1 MSERFIDPAVLMS
14 IQSLELRARGVVEG
28 MLTGLHR
35 SPYHGHSVEFSEYR
49 QYVRGDDLRH
59 LDWRLFARS
68 DRYYVKRFED
78 ETNLRCH
85 LLLDTSRSM
94 NFGTLGYTKGNY
106 ACTLAAT
113 LGYFLTLQRDAVGLL
128 RFDAQIE
135 ASLPPRYR
143 PGHLRRLLL
152 LLEEPSL
159 GVSTDLTK
167 PLKQAAER
175 MSRRGM
181 LVLISD
187 LLAPA
192 DRLETQLGYLR
203 SRGHDVIVFQILD
216 PSELAFPFTEASLFE
231 DLESGQQIFIDPD
244 SARKEYATKLDAHL
258 QSIQSSCSQL
268 GIDYRRVST
277 DEPLEQVLGDF
288 VRFRS
293 LTTNRPTRQRGGM

>member
-1 MSERFIDPAVLMS
+1 MSERLIDPAVLMS

-49 QYVRGDDLRH
+49 HYVRGDDLRH
-59 LDWRLFARS
+59 LDWRLYARS
-68 DRYYVKRFED
+68 DRYYVKQFED
-78 ETNLRCH
+78 ETNLRCQ
-85 LLLDTSRSM
+85 LLVDTSRSM
-94 NFGTLGYTKGNY
+94 NFGSLAYSKSDY
-106 ACTLAAT
+106 ARTLAAT

-135 ASLPPRYR
+135 ATLPPRYR

-152 LLEEPSL
+152 MLEEPSQ
-159 GVSTDLTK
+159 GVSTDLTR
-167 PLKQAAER
+167 PLEQAAER

-216 PSELAFPFTEASLFE
+216 PTELTFPFDEASLFE
-231 DLESGQQIFIDPD
+231 DMESGRELYVDPAT
-244 SARKEYATKLDAHL
+244 ARAEYTRKLQEHL
-258 QSIQSSCSQL
+258 GAIEQSCANL

-277 DEPLEQVLGDF
+277 SEPLEGVLGDF
-288 VRFRS
+288 VRFRGLTVSRS
-293 LTTNRPTRQRGGM
+293 LRQRQ